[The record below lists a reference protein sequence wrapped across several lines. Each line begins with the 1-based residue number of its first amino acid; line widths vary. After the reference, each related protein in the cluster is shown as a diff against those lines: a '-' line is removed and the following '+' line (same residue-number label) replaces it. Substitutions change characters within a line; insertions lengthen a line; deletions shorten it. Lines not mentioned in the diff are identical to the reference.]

1 MSKYVPPFLK
11 SNDSVQE
18 TKSETKEAWRRREF
32 SHPEPSRYPEPSRN
46 NQETKVTLVSG
57 TMASLTKAQS
67 SSTSY
72 SSRFAEQERIKN
84 NPNYVPPQKPVNIS
98 SEDDFPTL
106 GVPKVPILAVPKVA
120 TSGQT
125 LIQMAEGWGKK
136 IKEDDEANRRRIQ
149 TDEDERRR
157 IAKENCLKEKYG
169 DDKQKIVGKNKSIIK
184 ARKNE
189 YYVKEI
195 GAYKPIVDNT
205 LEEDSVESCP
215 SHEEEEED
223 DDESQEDEFNTN
235 IGYERRHRDELY

>member
-1 MSKYVPPFLK
+1 LK

-32 SHPEPSRYPEPSRN
+32 SHPEPSRYPEPSSY
-46 NQETKVTLVSG
+46 QETKVTLVSG

-106 GVPKVPILAVPKVA
+106 GVPKVVSIPTPDKSFIK
-120 TSGQT
+120 
-125 LIQMAEGWGKK
+125 MAEGWGKK

-157 IAKENCLKEKYG
+157 IAKENYLKEKYG
-169 DDKQKIVGKNKSIIK
+169 DDKHKIVGKNKSILK
-184 ARKNE
+184 NRKNE

-195 GAYKPIVDNT
+195 GTYKPIVDNT

>member
-32 SHPEPSRYPEPSRN
+32 SHPEPSRYPEPSSY
-46 NQETKVTLVSG
+46 QETKVTLVSG

-106 GVPKVPILAVPKVA
+106 GVPKVVSIPTPDKSFIK
-120 TSGQT
+120 
-125 LIQMAEGWGKK
+125 MAEGWGKK

-157 IAKENCLKEKYG
+157 IAKENYLKEKYG
-169 DDKQKIVGKNKSIIK
+169 DDKHKIVGKNKSILK
-184 ARKNE
+184 NRKNE

-195 GAYKPIVDNT
+195 GTYKPIVDNT